1 MEQLQDKKPDEAE
14 LIPSALLFDCD
25 GTLLLTSDLHFTAI
39 SQAIERQGAHIPRDW
54 YMALTGLGRADL
66 FAAYMR
72 DFGVHLDLP
81 RAIEDSISA
90 TIALAPLAHEN
101 PAVAAIAREV
111 SGRLPIAV
119 VTNCEATIA
128 TALLREVGLLHL
140 FNALF
145 GCESAPRPKPA
156 PDLYLAA
163 AARLGISP
171 ADCLVFED
179 SDQGILA
186 AKAAEMRCIDVR
198 DPEWPIQCLGL
209 HACLV
214 QAPEVGLST

>member
-1 MEQLQDKKPDEAE
+1 MEQLQAKQPEEAE
-14 LIPSALLFDCD
+14 FSPGALLFDCD

-39 SQAIERQGAHIPRDW
+39 SQAIERQGAHMPRDW

-72 DFGVHLDLP
+72 DFGVPLDLP
-81 RAIEDSISA
+81 RAIDDSISA
-90 TIALAPLAHEN
+90 TITLAAWAREN

-111 SGRLPIAV
+111 SGKLPIAV
-119 VTNCEATIA
+119 VTNSEATIA

-145 GCESAPRPKPA
+145 GCESASRPKPA

-163 AARLGISP
+163 AAHLGISP
-171 ADCLVFED
+171 TACLVFED
-179 SDQGILA
+179 SDQGVLA
-186 AKAAEMRCIDVR
+186 AKTAHMQCIDVR
-198 DPEWPIQCLGL
+198 APEWPAHFHSLCGSAMALPVFDT
-209 HACLV
+209 AR
-214 QAPEVGLST
+214 

>member
-1 MEQLQDKKPDEAE
+1 MEQMQDKKPEKAE
-14 LIPSALLFDCD
+14 FIPSALLFDCD

-39 SQAIERQGAHIPRDW
+39 SQAIERQGAHMPRDW

-81 RAIEDSISA
+81 RAIDDSISA

-171 ADCLVFED
+171 AACLVFED
-179 SDQGILA
+179 SDQGVLA
-186 AKAAEMRCIDVR
+186 AKNANMHCIDVR
-198 DPEWPIQCLGL
+198 APEWPAYFHSLCSSAMTLPIFDT
-209 HACLV
+209 AR
-214 QAPEVGLST
+214 